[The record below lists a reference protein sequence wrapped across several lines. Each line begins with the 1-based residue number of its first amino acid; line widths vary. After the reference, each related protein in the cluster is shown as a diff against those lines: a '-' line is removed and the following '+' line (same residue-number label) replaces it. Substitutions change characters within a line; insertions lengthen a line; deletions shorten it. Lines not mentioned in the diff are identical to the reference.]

1 MQDRPMP
8 DRHVITNGDRK
19 SFACMHYAIILNI
32 RPVPDHDPVPVSP
45 DNSAKPD
52 SYLFSD
58 SDIANDRC
66 IAGYKK
72 RHAGDLNINMHNNIG
87 N

>member
-1 MQDRPMP
+1 M
-8 DRHVITNGDRK
+8 TEGNRK
-19 SFACMHYAIILNI
+19 TFARVHYAIILNI
-32 RPVPDHDPVPVSP
+32 RPVPDNNPVPVSS
-45 DNSAKPD
+45 DNSAKPY

-72 RHAGDLNINMHNNIG
+72 RHAGDLNIHMHNNIG